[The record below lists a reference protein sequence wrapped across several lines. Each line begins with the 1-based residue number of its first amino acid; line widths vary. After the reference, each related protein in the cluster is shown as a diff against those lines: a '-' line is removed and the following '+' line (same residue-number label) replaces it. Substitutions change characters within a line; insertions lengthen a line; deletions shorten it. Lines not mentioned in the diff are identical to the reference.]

1 MGIWDTSPASQ
12 ILAVFFFFS
21 FWYLSY
27 YYGLNLPRCIQP
39 PLPLPLAIATI
50 IGTRDISSP
59 WYVFYFYFILIY
71 FFLLYYCSFSLLRH
85 IRPPPL
91 PPSKTTTATGTRDVT
106 MHLRSFGMFSF
117 SFSLIHFFSFYYS
130 FNLPWCIWLQLPPPS
145 KTTGLKTQCVSSA
158 RYDFFFFCYFT
169 MLMSFKSSPL
179 LRMETTG
186 VVGGGVKSSR
196 CVTIRLELVP

>member
-1 MGIWDTSPASQ
+1 MFFIFILFWYIFSYYTIVASAYFDTSDHHHYHPQ
-12 ILAVFFFFS
+12 KQQQQQ
-21 FWYLSY
+21 
-27 YYGLNLPRCIQP
+27 GLEMRRCISG
-39 PLPLPLAIATI
+39 PL
-50 IGTRDISSP
+50 
-59 WYVFYFYFILIY
+59 VC
-71 FFLLYYCSFSLLRH
+71 FL
-85 IRPPPL
+85 
-91 PPSKTTTATGTRDVT
+91 
-106 MHLRSFGMFSF
+106 F